1 MILYSVNAMSA
12 AYLLISVTVY
22 LDWVLE
28 LSAIFRLN
36 LSFEMIFFTSNGSK
50 DAKYKCLD

>member
-1 MILYSVNAMSA
+1 MSA
-12 AYLLISVTVY
+12 AYLLVSVTVY
-22 LDWVLE
+22 LDLVLE
-28 LSAIFRLN
+28 LLSAIFRRN